1 MNGYD
6 IETVIGRLQ
15 DDIVEMEKF
24 VSAIESY
31 IYSGRNLTPL
41 DLNDLRRKLL
51 SYNHP
56 KYFEIC
62 EYLGDLA
69 AKNSGM

>member
-1 MNGYD
+1 MVGYD
-6 IETVIGRLQ
+6 IETVISRLQ
-15 DDIVEMEKF
+15 DDIVEMENF

-31 IYSGRNLTPL
+31 VYSGRDLTPL
-41 DLNDLRRKLL
+41 DLRDLRGKLL

-56 KYFEIC
+56 KYFDVC

-69 AKNSGM
+69 TKKAGI